1 MAPKGFTKGK
11 MYDLNI
17 NDITPDTL
25 QPRKYFDQ
33 LAMDELKVSIEKHG
47 VLQPVLV
54 RGGDDGKFLVVSGE
68 RRYQAALAAGLS
80 TIPAL
85 LTDGDPVEISIVENL
100 LREDLTAI
108 EEAEA
113 IESLRAAHS
122 YQLSDL
128 SQVLGKAESTLSEI
142 LSLNKLPDPVK
153 NDCRNDPKAA
163 RGVLAEISKQH
174 TPEKMQALYEKYK
187 QSGLTRGEIRGK
199 TRTAKPPTEEA
210 PVDFSFVANC
220 IKRLDALETEKV
232 DPSQHDALVE
242 TLEKLRSSAYQ
253 KLKVLKVQAAPS

>member
-1 MAPKGFTKGK
+1 MAPKGYRKGR
-11 MYDLNI
+11 MYDLNVS
-17 NDITPDTL
+17 DITPDIL

-33 LAMDELKVSIEKHG
+33 QAMDELKTSIRKHG

-54 RGGDDGKFLVVSGE
+54 RGGDDGKFIVVSGE
-68 RRYQAALAAGLS
+68 RRYQASLAAGLT

-85 LTDGDPVEISIVENL
+85 VTDGDPVEISIVENL

-113 IESLRAAHS
+113 IDSLKTAHS

-128 SQVLGKAESTLSEI
+128 SLVLGKAESTLSEI

-163 RGVLAEISKQH
+163 RGILAEIAKQR
-174 TPEKMQALYEKYK
+174 TPEKMQMLYDKYK
-187 QSGLTRGEIRGK
+187 GSGLTRGEIRSK
-199 TRTAKPPTEEA
+199 SRTTKPAEDA
-210 PVDFSFVANC
+210 PIDFSFVANC
-220 IKRLDALETEKV
+220 SRRIDSLETEKV
-232 DPSQHDALVE
+232 DPTQVDELVQD
-242 TLEKLRSSAYQ
+242 LEKLRSCAYQ
-253 KLKVLKVQAAPS
+253 KLKVLKAQPAPS